1 MVKSRILELNFLSV
15 NPAFTIYQQRHRYRK
30 RRTLQTDIPDKLGC
44 RNPLQS
50 ISKPVGDTLKGSFLT
65 MTYSVNARLVQQHK
79 SAHVI
84 FHINKMKGKNHVV
97 ISVGAEKA
105 FDQTQHLCLI
115 KISASEY
122 GGNTP
127 PHSNEGCI

>member
-1 MVKSRILELNFLSV
+1 MAKSRILEVNFLSV

-84 FHINKMKGKNHVV
+84 FHINKMKGKNHVL
-97 ISVGAEKA
+97 SSMDTEEAFEKI
-105 FDQTQHLCLI
+105 QHPFLI
-115 KISASEY
+115 KIQQSGY
-122 GGNTP
+122 R
-127 PHSNEGCI
+127 SNMAQHNKVCI